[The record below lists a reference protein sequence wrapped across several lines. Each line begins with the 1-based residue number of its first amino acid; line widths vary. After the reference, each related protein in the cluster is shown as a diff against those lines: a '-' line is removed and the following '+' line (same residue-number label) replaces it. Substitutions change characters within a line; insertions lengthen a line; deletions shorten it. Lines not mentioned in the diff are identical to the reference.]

1 MWHLES
7 KLFLC
12 PSTALNYHRPLL
24 FFLLFLTPT
33 VIFNTELS
41 EELLNIWLSAAI
53 LIRAVAECEK
63 SRAGKLLA
71 QRQ

>member
-1 MWHLES
+1 MT
-7 KLFLC
+7 FLSAF
-12 PSTALNYHRPLL
+12 PH
-24 FFLLFLTPT
+24 PT

-53 LIRAVAECEK
+53 LIKAVAECEK
-63 SRAGKLLA
+63 SHAGELLA